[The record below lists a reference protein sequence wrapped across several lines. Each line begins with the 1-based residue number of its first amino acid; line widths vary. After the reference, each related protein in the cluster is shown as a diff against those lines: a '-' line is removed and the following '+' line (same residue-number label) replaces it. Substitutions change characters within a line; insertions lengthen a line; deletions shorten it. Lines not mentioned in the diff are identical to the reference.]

1 MNFNKVTELKS
12 RLDGLNFSR
21 YLIGEACRR
30 IFSPDSRVYY
40 SQGGEDVHILT
51 LLGDKANGFYL
62 DIGCNDP
69 IHYSNTFKMYTLG
82 WTGILVDGNPK
93 LIRKARKV
101 RKKDIC
107 VNALVSNES
116 GEMDFY
122 VSGSHL
128 ISSVDPVHAAS
139 YTHLEGRTEK
149 IRMSAMTI
157 DQIIDQYLP
166 AGKAIDLLSID
177 VEGHDFEVLQSIT
190 LTKHRPGLIVI
201 EDLKQ
206 VKADLGSN
214 LYVTY
219 LRNFKYILVSTD
231 KQNLYF
237 MPEENICGK
246 A

>member
-12 RLDGLNFSR
+12 RLNALNFGR
-21 YLIGEACRR
+21 YVIAEACRR

-51 LLGDKANGFYL
+51 LLDDKPNGFYL

-93 LIRKARKV
+93 LIEKARKV

-116 GEMDFY
+116 REMDFY
-122 VSGSHL
+122 LSGSHL
-128 ISSVDPVHAAS
+128 ISSVNPVHAAS
-139 YTHLEGRTEK
+139 YTNLEGRTEK
-149 IRMSAMTI
+149 IRMSTMTI

-166 AGKAIDLLSID
+166 AGKTIDLLSID
-177 VEGHDFEVLQSIT
+177 VEGHDFEVLKSIT
-190 LTKHRPGLIVI
+190 LSKHRPGLIVI
-201 EDLKQ
+201 EDLNQ
-206 VKADLGSN
+206 MKADLSSN
-214 LYVTY
+214 VYVSYLKTY
-219 LRNFKYILVSTD
+219 KYILVSTD

-237 MPEENICGK
+237 MPEENISVQT
-246 A
+246 